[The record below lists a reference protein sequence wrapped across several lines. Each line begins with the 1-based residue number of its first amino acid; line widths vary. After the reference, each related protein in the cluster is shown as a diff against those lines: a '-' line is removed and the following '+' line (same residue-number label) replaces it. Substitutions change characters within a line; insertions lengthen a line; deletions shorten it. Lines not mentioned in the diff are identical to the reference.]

1 MNVLLITQEDYLAGS
16 AHSVAFLAEGLA
28 DRGHGVWVM
37 AKPNSFL
44 EGLVRQTKRVRFL
57 PLTIRSRVDRKAIR
71 YLRDVVR
78 EHDIQIVNA
87 QSSKDRYITIFAKL
101 FYGLRCLVFHTR
113 RQYPLSA
120 GGPLQTWL
128 YTRFTERIIVISHE
142 LKTIFVKK
150 GYPARS
156 LHVIH
161 NGIPASRLKQWSPA
175 QVDTIRA
182 RFNITPDDVV
192 VGCVS
197 RPKKQEQIV
206 KAVKQLGNPK
216 IKVMLVGVPEG
227 HYDALCAELGL
238 TNPVIYAG
246 FVPSEE
252 VLNCYAVF
260 SVSVLA
266 STMDGFGLV
275 LVEAMAMGCP
285 VVATNFG
292 GIRDVVTHGENGL
305 LFEDGDI
312 AALAHAIDRC
322 VGDPA
327 LREALIAR
335 GHETVKRF
343 SLEQTVTRYEQF
355 FEDCLRQSRKDFA
368 A

>member
-1 MNVLLITQEDYLAGS
+1 MNVLLITQEDYLTGA

-28 DRGHGVWVM
+28 ERGHRVWVM
-37 AKPNSFL
+37 AKPGSFL
-44 EGLVRQTKRVRFL
+44 EELVGEKGAVRFL
-57 PLTIRSRVDRKAIR
+57 PLTLRSRWDWKAITH
-71 YLRDVVR
+71 LRDVVR
-78 EHDIQIVNA
+78 AHDIQIVNA
-87 QSSKDRYITIFAKL
+87 QSSKDRYVSIFARL
-101 FYGLRCLVFHTR
+101 FFGLPCLVFHTR

-142 LKTIFVKK
+142 LKQIFIKK

-161 NGIPASRLKQWSPA
+161 NGIPASRLAQWSSA
-175 QVDTIRA
+175 QVDAIRA
-182 RFNITPDDVV
+182 RFMIAPGDVV
-192 VGCVS
+192 VGAVS
-197 RPKKQEQIV
+197 RPKKQEQIL
-206 KAVKQLGNPK
+206 KAVKQLGNPQIK
-216 IKVMLVGVPEG
+216 IVLVGVPEG
-227 HYDALCAELGL
+227 HYDALRAELGL
-238 TNPVIYAG
+238 ANPVMYAG

-252 VLNCYAVF
+252 VLNYYALF

-312 AALAHAIDRC
+312 AALARAIDRC
-322 VGDPA
+322 VREPD
-327 LREALIAR
+327 LRAALIAR
-335 GHETVKRF
+335 GHETVTRF

-355 FEDCLRQSRKDFA
+355 FEECIRQSHNDTA
-368 A
+368 P